1 MLTIIQDD
9 RQKEE
14 KNDRAKFSGFIFL
27 WGATATSGLRPP
39 HSRGF

>member
-1 MLTIIQDD
+1 MSTIIQED

-14 KNDRAKFSGFIFL
+14 ENDRAKFSGFIFL
-27 WGATATSGLRPP
+27 WGATAPSGLGPP